1 MHAVS
6 GISKK
11 ISNKIEFFE
20 KGEKKMKTIMTSRNK
35 LCTYF
40 FCSGITERSDF
51 LEIKTV
57 QWTVPDVHR
66 RVGGR
71 KLM

>member
-1 MHAVS
+1 
-6 GISKK
+6 
-11 ISNKIEFFE
+11 
-20 KGEKKMKTIMTSRNK
+20 MKTIMTSRNK